1 MGKTTHDMICD
12 YFQLDPAHY
21 EHMKIEPI
29 LPVGCY
35 RITWL
40 NGNVEDYMFD
50 FAAGRV
56 IGHLGFNDNPN
67 Y

>member
-1 MGKTTHDMICD
+1 MDKNHNAICD

-29 LPVGCY
+29 LPLNCY

-40 NGNVEDYMFD
+40 NGNVEDYS
-50 FAAGRV
+50 FAFRDGRV
-56 IGHLGFNDNPN
+56 IDSLCFNDNPR